1 MKCIARALLISAV
14 LAAGFG
20 VRESS
25 AQGAIAEPTSAEV
38 AAGKVLVEQQCKGC
52 HGTNGHGIAPGI
64 PSLAGQSYRYLVTAL
79 KEYRQGQRI
88 HAAVKV
94 MAENLTEAGERAVA
108 AYYASLSPAEPA
120 PGARAEVFSPYN
132 HGKELARACTQCH
145 GENGNSAIPGTPSL
159 SGQQPG
165 YFVAAIQEYLTGARE
180 TPPMHSLIQ
189 DLKALDFDSLALY
202 FASQTP
208 TQVRTAPRGDAA
220 AGQALTTLCAGC
232 HGPDG
237 VSTDSATPSL
247 AGQDPQYLVDALK
260 SYRAGRKH
268 AAMQRA
274 VAAVI
279 RSDSDA
285 ENVAAFYAAQ
295 QRTSAEH
302 GQTLVQDIADKCNR
316 CHSAGVDNQSMAIPN
331 IRCQDKDYLIM
342 ALRSYREN
350 RRESSAMHIMTLPYG
365 EAIIEGIASYYAS
378 QPPK

>member
-1 MKCIARALLISAV
+1 MKRLALILPILVA
-14 LAAGFG
+14 LAAGCDI
-20 VRESS
+20 RDSS
-25 AQGAIAEPTSAEV
+25 AQSTTGAPTSADI
-38 AAGKVLVEQQCKGC
+38 AAGKALVEQQCKGC
-52 HGTNGHGIAPGI
+52 HGLDGHGVAPGI
-64 PSLAGQSYRYLVTAL
+64 PNLGGQSYRYLVAAL
-79 KEYRQGQRI
+79 NEYRQGQRI
-88 HAAVKV
+88 HAAVRI
-94 MAENLTEAGERAVA
+94 MAENLTEAGERTVA
-108 AYYASLSPAEPA
+108 AYYASLPPVAPA
-120 PGARAEVFSPYN
+120 PEARAGIFSPYD
-132 HGKELARACTQCH
+132 HGKDLAQACIKCH
-145 GENGNSAIPGTPSL
+145 GKNGNSAIPGTPSL

-165 YFVAAIQEYLTGARE
+165 YFVAAIQEYLAGARA

-208 TQVRTAPRGDAA
+208 VQVITPPRGDPA

-232 HGPDG
+232 HGSRG
-237 VSTDSATPSL
+237 VSTDSATPSV

-260 SYRAGRKH
+260 AYRAGRKH

-279 RSDSDA
+279 RSDGDA
-285 ENVAAFYAAQ
+285 ENIAAFYAIQPRAA
-295 QRTSAEH
+295 AER

-316 CHSAGVDNQSMAIPN
+316 CHSPGVDNPSLAIPN
-331 IRCQDKDYLIM
+331 IRSQDKDYLIM
-342 ALRSYREN
+342 ALRSYRDN

>member
-1 MKCIARALLISAV
+1 MKRLARGFLIAAT
-14 LAAGFG
+14 LAAGIG
-20 VRESS
+20 IGDSS
-25 AQGAIAEPTSAEV
+25 AQSTTAAPTSADV
-38 AAGKVLVEQQCKGC
+38 AAGKALVEQQCKAC
-52 HGTNGHGIAPGI
+52 HGLDGHGIAPGI
-64 PSLAGQSYRYLVTAL
+64 PNLAGQSYRYLVAAL
-79 KEYRQGQRI
+79 SEYRQGQRI
-88 HAAVKV
+88 HAAVKI
-94 MAENLTEAGERAVA
+94 MAENLSEAGERAVA
-108 AYYASLSPAEPA
+108 AYFSGLPPVAPAT
-120 PGARAEVFSPYN
+120 GARAEIFSPYD
-132 HGKELARACTQCH
+132 HGKELARACTPCH

-165 YFVAAIQEYLTGARE
+165 YFVAAIQEYLAGARE

-208 TQVRTAPRGDAA
+208 APVRAPPRGDPV

-232 HGPDG
+232 HGLRG

-247 AGQDPQYLVDALK
+247 AGQDAQYLVEALK
-260 SYRAGRKH
+260 AYRAGRKH
-268 AAMQRA
+268 AAMQRV
-274 VAAVI
+274 VAAVVK
-279 RSDSDA
+279 SDDEA
-285 ENVAAFYAAQ
+285 ENIAAFYAIQ
-295 QRTSAEH
+295 PRTAAER

-331 IRCQDKDYLIM
+331 IRGQDKDYLIM
-342 ALRSYREN
+342 ALRAYREN

>member
-1 MKCIARALLISAV
+1 MKSLARAFLLAAV
-14 LAAGFG
+14 LAAGLG

-25 AQGAIAEPTSAEV
+25 AQGAAATPTSADV
-38 AAGKVLVEQQCKGC
+38 AAGKVLAEQQCKAC
-52 HGTNGHGIAPGI
+52 HGMDGHGVAPGI
-64 PSLAGQSYRYLVTAL
+64 PNLAGQSYRYLVAAL
-79 KEYRQGQRI
+79 DEYRHGQRI
-88 HAAVKV
+88 HAAVKI
-94 MAENLTEAGERAVA
+94 MAENLSEAGERAVV
-108 AYYASLSPAEPA
+108 AYLSSLPPVAPA
-120 PGARAEVFSPYN
+120 PAARAEIFSPYD

-208 TQVRTAPRGDAA
+208 VQVRTPPRGDPA

-232 HGPDG
+232 HGLRG

-260 SYRAGRKH
+260 AYRAGRKH

-279 RSDSDA
+279 KSDSDA
-285 ENVAAFYAAQ
+285 ENIAAFYASQ
-295 QRTSAEH
+295 TRTAAEH

-316 CHSAGVDNQSMAIPN
+316 CHSPGVNNPSLAIPN
-331 IRCQDKDYLIM
+331 VRGQDKDYLIM

-350 RRESSAMHIMTLPYG
+350 RRESSAMHVMTLPYG
-365 EAIIEGIASYYAS
+365 DAIIEGIASYYAS
-378 QPPK
+378 LPPK